1 MLVIKIL
8 VIESQANGLKYL
20 ILTLDYTR
28 IPISYIYIPVIS
40 QISFFFFLGG
50 LQCLNRIQLLYMGSL
65 RGPASVHSI
74 RLFDSWILESFVGVR
89 LNNST
94 PPSLV

>member
-28 IPISYIYIPVIS
+28 IPISCIYIPVIS

-65 RGPASVHSI
+65 RGPESVHSI
-74 RLFDSWILESFVGVR
+74 RFDSWILESFVGVR

>member
-1 MLVIKIL
+1 VLVIKIL

-20 ILTLDYTR
+20 ILTLDYTW

-50 LQCLNRIQLLYMGSL
+50 LQCMNRIQLLYMGSL
-65 RGPASVHSI
+65 RGPESVHSI
-74 RLFDSWILESFVGVR
+74 RFNSWILESFVGVR